1 VIFLEKNDD
10 REFLFGV
17 ELRADL
23 EVFVRI
29 TVVSWNL
36 LVVFILRYSF
46 LLIVHLLIG
55 GQLGGG

>member
-1 VIFLEKNDD
+1 VIFLAKNDD

-17 ELRADL
+17 ELRANL

-29 TVVSWNL
+29 IVVSWNL

>member
-10 REFLFGV
+10 HEFLFRV

-29 TVVSWNL
+29 IVVSWNL